1 MYKNFSFINPLF
13 IWENKKINF
22 FKNFK
27 INKIEKIFKE
37 SGLEWKDKEKN

>member
-1 MYKNFSFINPLF
+1 MSNYMKEKETIFLLIQ
-13 IWENKKINF
+13 IDDEI
-22 FKNFK
+22 KNFK